1 MTLAPMDTPP
11 DGTVLG
17 RASRSRAQVGGLIIL
32 ALIDDDA
39 LFERA
44 VRRSMQSRGYSVRA
58 FTCVRHALEDP
69 DLHLMNVILLDVHLG
84 EESGIDGC
92 LALRQEA
99 RFAGP
104 IIMISGDADH
114 GTRIQARRA
123 GANDYVTKPFD
134 AVDLDA
140 RVRVELAV
148 NPFAAPTDLRH
159 VEFGAVR
166 LHPNRCGAWVE
177 GEYREI
183 APKRF
188 WALQELVQLQGAP
201 LTRERIEERIQ
212 GGKRGPEA
220 CRNLI
225 YWLRRDIGCK
235 RDLIRSVDHPVKGWA
250 LSPSGRRKA
259 SGTQPTV
266 AGAGPEDRDR
276 QRTPRK

>member
-17 RASRSRAQVGGLIIL
+17 RASPSRAQVGGPIVL

-39 LFERA
+39 LFERTI
-44 VRRSMQSRGYSVRA
+44 RRSMESRGYSVRA
-58 FTCVRHALEDP
+58 FSCVRDALEDAG
-69 DLHLMNVILLDVHLG
+69 LHLVNVILLDVHLG
-84 EESGIDGC
+84 EESGIEGC

-99 RFAGP
+99 GFPGP
-104 IIMISGDADH
+104 IIMISGDADC

-134 AVDLDA
+134 AADLDA

-148 NPFAAPTDLRH
+148 NPFATPADVRN

-166 LHPNRCGAWVE
+166 LHPNRRGAWVE

-188 WALQELVQLQGAP
+188 WALQELVELQGAP
-201 LTRERIEERIQ
+201 LTRERVEERIQ
-212 GGKRGPEA
+212 GGKRGQEA

-235 RDLIRSVDHPVKGWA
+235 RDLIRSVDYPVKGWA

-266 AGAGPEDRDR
+266 AGESPGDRDR